1 MTGTGSRSGGHQV
14 LLALYALFTV
24 AAGARSI
31 IQLST
36 RADEAPFAYTLS
48 LAAALTY
55 ALGWLAIRR
64 AAAGSTALASVM
76 LWVELG
82 GVVTVGTLSLV
93 EKDWFPDATVW
104 SGYGIGYG
112 FVPAV
117 LPVAGL
123 LWLRAQ
129 DPERSGGAVT
139 AFRVVATAEAFSWA
153 GLLTGMFVK
162 YVADAGEQGVQVFGP
177 IHGTVFLAY
186 LVVTLLTWHQQR
198 WSFPVGLVA
207 LAASVPPFCTLLFE
221 VWAARTGRLAPSDR
235 DLAVSRSQGP
245 SSMGLPPD

>member
-1 MTGTGSRSGGHQV
+1 VTGTPSGPRSGGHQV
-14 LLALYALFTV
+14 LLALYALFAV
-24 AAGARSI
+24 AAGARSAV
-31 IQLST
+31 QLAT
-36 RADEAPFAYTLS
+36 RADEAPLAYSLS
-48 LAAALTY
+48 LAAAATY

-64 AAAGSTALASVM
+64 AADGSPTLASVL

-93 EKDWFPDATVW
+93 EEDWFPDATVW

-129 DPERSGGAVT
+129 DPERSAGAVT
-139 AFRVVATAEAFSWA
+139 AFRIVATAEAFSWA
-153 GLLTGMFVK
+153 GLLAGMFAK
-162 YVADAGEQGVQVFGP
+162 YVVDAGEQGVQVFGP

-198 WSFPVGLVA
+198 WSLPVAFVA

-221 VWAARTGRLAPSDR
+221 LWAERTGRLEPTDR
-235 DLAVSRSQGP
+235 SVRGAER
-245 SSMGLPPD
+245 

>member
-1 MTGTGSRSGGHQV
+1 MSAPVGGSVGGSVDGTRRSGGHQV
-14 LLALYALFTV
+14 LLAVYAVFAL
-24 AAGARSI
+24 AAGARSAV
-31 IQLST
+31 QLAT

-64 AAAGSTALASVM
+64 ASGGSPRLASVL

-82 GVVTVGTLSLV
+82 GVITVGTLSLV

-129 DPERSGGAVT
+129 DPGRSRGAVT

-153 GLLTGMFVK
+153 GLLVGMFVK
-162 YVADAGEQGVQVFGP
+162 YVVDAGEQGVQVFGP

-198 WSFPVGLVA
+198 WSLPVAAVA

-221 VWAARTGRLAPSDR
+221 VWAQRTGRLDPSGR
-235 DLAVSRSQGP
+235 AAVAE
-245 SSMGLPPD
+245 D

>member
-1 MTGTGSRSGGHQV
+1 VNGPDNAGAKRSGGHQV
-14 LLALYALFTV
+14 LLAVYAVFAL
-24 AAGARSI
+24 AAGARSAV
-31 IQLST
+31 QLAT

-64 AAAGSTALASVM
+64 ASAGSPRLASVL

-82 GVVTVGTLSLV
+82 GVITVGTLTLV
-93 EKDWFPDATVW
+93 EEDWFPDATVW

-112 FVPAV
+112 FVPAA

-123 LWLRAQ
+123 LWLWTLQ
-129 DPERSGGAVT
+129 PERSRGAGAVT

-153 GLLTGMFVK
+153 GLLVGMFVK
-162 YVADAGEQGVQVFGP
+162 YVVDAGEQGVQVFGP
-177 IHGTVFLAY
+177 IHGAVFIAY
-186 LVVTLLTWHQQR
+186 LLVTLLTWHQQR
-198 WSFPVGLVA
+198 WSLPVAVVA

-221 VWAARTGRLAPSDR
+221 VWAKRTGLLDPSGRAPV
-235 DLAVSRSQGP
+235 AEH
-245 SSMGLPPD
+245 